1 MTTSDLPRLSV
12 ATAGPGA
19 QPEVEPITIVTGLP
33 RSGTSMMMQMLV
45 AGGCRALVDDR
56 RPADPNNPRGYH
68 EYEPVTRLHLN
79 SRWLPEARGRV
90 LKVVAPLLRHLPGT
104 GSDGQPLRYRVI
116 FMRREVG
123 QVVASQ
129 LRMLRNLGREH
140 EAPAEAI
147 LLAAM
152 RQEVVAADQWVAH
165 HAASV
170 IDIDYLAT
178 RQSPSATAQRLAAF
192 LPGLDAMRAGL
203 AVVPPP
209 LEASD
214 EDATERGHPLP

>member
-1 MTTSDLPRLSV
+1 MATSDLTRLPV
-12 ATAGPGA
+12 AIAGPEA
-19 QPEVEPITIVTGLP
+19 QSEVAPITIVTGLP

-45 AGGCRALVDDR
+45 AGGCRALVDER
-56 RPADPNNPRGYH
+56 RPADPNNPRGYY

-90 LKVVAPLLRHLPGT
+90 LKVVAPLLRHLPGS
-104 GSDGQPLRYRVI
+104 GSDGQALRYRVI

-152 RQEVVAADQWVAH
+152 RQEVVAADQWIAH
-165 HAASV
+165 HAAAV
-170 IDIDYLAT
+170 IDIDYLEPVPNPADSAE
-178 RQSPSATAQRLAAF
+178 RVGWFSSGPAIPSLGSRHRRISPRFTPSLRVCGGF
-192 LPGLDAMRAGL
+192 
-203 AVVPPP
+203 
-209 LEASD
+209 S
-214 EDATERGHPLP
+214 

>member
-1 MTTSDLPRLSV
+1 MATSDITRLPV
-12 ATAGPGA
+12 ANAGPEA
-19 QPEVEPITIVTGLP
+19 QSEVESITIVTGLP

-56 RPADPNNPRGYH
+56 RSADPNNPRGYY

-79 SRWLPEARGRV
+79 SRWLPEARGRI
-90 LKVVAPLLRHLPGT
+90 LKVVAPLLRHLPGS
-104 GSDGQPLRYRVI
+104 GADGLPLRYRVI
-116 FMRREVG
+116 FMRREVC

-129 LRMLRNLGREH
+129 LRMLRNLGREN

-152 RQEVVAADQWVAH
+152 QQELVVADQWIAH
-165 HAASV
+165 HAESV

-178 RQSPSATAQRLAAF
+178 RQFPSATDERLAAF
-192 LPGLDAMRAGL
+192 LPGLDAKQAGL
-203 AVVPPP
+203 AVVPHA
-209 LEASD
+209 LFI
-214 EDATERGHPLP
+214 RRHPLICGTPK